1 MTNLMEKLS
10 IIVFIFIFSYIPA
23 KAQQLYN
30 EENGKIALT
39 LQGASH
45 LASLPLKCL
54 DKEFPFKPW
63 YVISDSTFTTP
74 RKMQPAF
81 CGCYDWHSCV
91 HGHWL
96 LVALLKQ
103 FPQMPEADSIR
114 HKLERHLSANNIK
127 TELALFKG
135 DNLTFE
141 RPYGWG
147 WILQLQ
153 NELLTWNTPTGREL
167 SQNLNPLASFLAN
180 GWVGFLSKLQY
191 PVREPEHYNLA
202 FSMCLAWD
210 YAVTS
215 NDTNLQNVITKSAIR
230 FYKNDLACPTSYE
243 PGGYDFLSP
252 CLEEADLMQRILPVK
267 EFNLWLNK
275 FMPELYKNPELLFK
289 VCDVPDPTDAKM
301 VHLYGLNFSRAW
313 CLFDIAEKMP
323 EGNRKPMHDLALK
336 HFKYSLPQ
344 VVSGAYEGEHWLA
357 TFALL
362 AILEYKVVN

>member
-1 MTNLMEKLS
+1 MKKFS
-10 IIVFIFIFSYIPA
+10 IIAFIFILSCIPA

-30 EENGKIALT
+30 EENGKITLT
-39 LQGASH
+39 QQGASH

-54 DKEFPFKPW
+54 EKEFPFKPW

-74 RKMQPAF
+74 KKMQPAF

-103 FPQMPEADSIR
+103 FPQIPEADSIR
-114 HKLERHLSANNIK
+114 NKLERHLSAKNIK
-127 TELALFKG
+127 TELVLFKG
-135 DNLTFE
+135 DNLSFE

-153 NELLTWNTPTGREL
+153 NELLTWNTSTGREL
-167 SQNLNPLASFLAN
+167 SHNLNPLARFLAKE
-180 GWVGFLSKLQY
+180 WVGFLNKLQY

-215 NDTNLQNVITKSAIR
+215 NDTVLQNAITKSAIR
-230 FYKNDLACPTSYE
+230 FYKNDQACPTSYE

-252 CLEEADLMQRILPVK
+252 CLEEADLMQRILPGK
-267 EFNLWLNK
+267 EFNLWLEK
-275 FMPELYKNPELLFK
+275 FMPELYDNPSALFK
-289 VCDVPDPTDAKM
+289 VCDVPDPSDAKM

-313 CLFDIAEKMP
+313 CLFEIAAKMP
-323 EGNRKPMHDLALK
+323 EDKRKKVQDLALQ
-336 HFKYSLPQ
+336 HFKYSLPH

-362 AILEYKVVN
+362 AIQSLGK

>member
-1 MTNLMEKLS
+1 MKKLF
-10 IIVFIFIFSYIPA
+10 IIFIFIITLIFV
-23 KAQQLYN
+23 KAQQLYI
-30 EENGKIALT
+30 EENGKITLT
-39 LQGASH
+39 QNGASH

-63 YVISDSTFTTP
+63 YVISDTTFTTP
-74 RKMQPAF
+74 KKMQPAF

-103 FPQMPEADSIR
+103 YPKMPEADSIVR
-114 HKLERHLSANNIK
+114 KLKRHLSAENIR

-153 NELLTWNTPTGREL
+153 NELLSWDTPSGMEL
-167 SQNLNPLASFLAN
+167 SHNLDPLARFIAKE
-180 GWVGFLSKLQY
+180 WIGFLNKLKY

-210 YAVTS
+210 YAITV
-215 NDTNLQNVITKSAIR
+215 NDTSLREAIKKSAAR
-230 FYKNDLACPTSYE
+230 FYTNDLSCPTSYE

-252 CLEEADLMQRILPVK
+252 CLEEADLMQRLMPEK
-267 EFNLWLNK
+267 EFNLWLDK
-275 FMPELYKNPELLFK
+275 FMPELKSNPTGLFK
-289 VCDVPDPTDAKM
+289 ICEVPDPSDAKM
-301 VHLYGLNFSRAW
+301 VHLYGLNFSRSW
-313 CLFDIAEKMP
+313 CLYDIAAKLSAEK
-323 EGNRKPMHDLALK
+323 RKSVQDLALQ
-336 HFKYSLPQ
+336 HFKYSLPH
-344 VVSGAYEGEHWLA
+344 VVSGAYEGDHWLA
-357 TFALL
+357 TFAFL
-362 AILEYKVVN
+362 AIRSLER

>member
-1 MTNLMEKLS
+1 MKRFA
-10 IIVFIFIFSYIPA
+10 IVTLILILPLCCGFS
-23 KAQQLYN
+23 QQLYT
-30 EENGKIALT
+30 EENGKIKLNQ
-39 LQGASH
+39 QGASH

-63 YVISDSTFTTP
+63 YVLSDTTSTTP
-74 RKMQPAF
+74 KRVHPAF

-96 LVALLKQ
+96 LVALLKRY
-103 FPQMPEADSIR
+103 PSMPEADSIV
-114 HKLERHLSANNIK
+114 HKLERHLSAENIR

-141 RPYGWG
+141 RPYGWA

-153 NELLTWNTPTGREL
+153 NELITWNTPTGVEL
-167 SQNLNPLASFLAN
+167 SKNLNPLSHFLASE
-180 GWVGFLSKLQY
+180 WVGFLNKLQY

-210 YAVTS
+210 YAITVH
-215 NDTNLQNVITKSAIR
+215 DTTLQNAITKSALR
-230 FYKNDLACPTSYE
+230 FFKNDLACPTSYE

-252 CLEEADLMQRILPVK
+252 CLEEADLMLRIMPAK
-267 EFNLWLNK
+267 DFNSWLNK
-275 FMPELYKNPELLFK
+275 FMPELYSNPASLFK
-289 VCDVPDPTDAKM
+289 VCDVSDPTDAKM

-313 CLFDIAEKMP
+313 CLYDIASRMP
-323 EGNRKPMHDLALK
+323 EKNRKAVEDLAVS
-336 HFKYSLPQ
+336 HFKYSLPH

-362 AILEYKVVN
+362 SIRTIGQ

>member
-1 MTNLMEKLS
+1 MKKLF
-10 IIVFIFIFSYIPA
+10 INFIFILSFISI
-23 KAQQLYN
+23 KAQQLYI
-30 EENGKIALT
+30 EENGKISLT
-39 LQGASH
+39 QQGVSH

-63 YVISDSTFTTP
+63 YVISDTTFTTP
-74 RKMQPAF
+74 KKMQPAF

-103 FPQMPEADSIR
+103 YPEMPEADSILT
-114 HKLERHLSANNIK
+114 KLKRHLSAENIR

-167 SQNLNPLASFLAN
+167 SQNLNPLARFLAN
-180 GWVGFLSKLQY
+180 EWVGFLNKLQY

-210 YAVTS
+210 YAITVR
-215 NDTNLQNVITKSAIR
+215 DTVLQNSIKKSAIR
-230 FYKNDLACPTSYE
+230 FYKNDIACPASYE

-252 CLEEADLMQRILPVK
+252 CLEEADLMQRILPGK
-267 EFNLWLNK
+267 EFNLWFNK
-275 FMPELYKNPELLFK
+275 FMPELYNNPGELFR
-289 VCDVPDPTDAKM
+289 VCDVPDPADAKM

-313 CLFDIAEKMP
+313 CLYDIAAKMP
-323 EGNRKPMHDLALK
+323 VEKRQQVRALAIQ
-336 HFKYSLPQ
+336 HFKYSLPH
-344 VVSGAYEGEHWLA
+344 VVSGAYEGDHWLA

-362 AILEYKVVN
+362 AIRNLEQ